1 MAKKKIKLIDICY
14 YRSGDKGDISNIG
27 LMAKDEKAYKLIKK
41 EVTPERIKAHFKDW
55 VKGDVVIY
63 PMDNLQSLEIMM
75 YKALGGGATKTLRI
89 DQTGKAMGNALV
101 KMEIEV
107 DEDVLPTTT

>member
-1 MAKKKIKLIDICY
+1 MAKKKITLRDICY

-27 LMAKDEKAYKLIKK
+27 LMAKNDKAYKIIKK

-55 VKGDVVIY
+55 VKGDVIIY
-63 PMDNLQSLEIMM
+63 PMDNLQSLEIML

-89 DQTGKAMGNALV
+89 DQTGKAMGNALSR
-101 KMEIEV
+101 MEIEV
-107 DEDVLPTTT
+107 DESEL

>member
-1 MAKKKIKLIDICY
+1 MAKKRIKLIDICY

-27 LMAKDEKAYKLIKK
+27 LMAKTEKAYEIIKR
-41 EVTPERIKAHFKDW
+41 EVTPERIKAHFKGW
-55 VKGDVVIY
+55 VKGDVIIY
-63 PMDNLQSLEIMM
+63 PMDNLQSLEIML

-107 DEDVLPTTT
+107 DESEL

>member
-1 MAKKKIKLIDICY
+1 MAKKKITLKDICY

-27 LMAKDEKAYKLIKK
+27 LMAKTDKAYEIIKR

-55 VKGDVVIY
+55 VKGDIIIN

-75 YKALGGGATKTLRI
+75 YEALGGGATKTLRI
-89 DQTGKAMGNALV
+89 DQTGKAMGNGLS

-107 DEDVLPTTT
+107 DESEL

>member
-1 MAKKKIKLIDICY
+1 MAKKKIILRDIAW

-27 LMAKDEKAYKLIKK
+27 LMAKSDKAYKVLQR

-63 PMDNLQSLEIMM
+63 PMDNLNALEIML
-75 YKALGGGATKTLRI
+75 YQALGGGATKTLRI
-89 DQTGKAMGNALV
+89 DQTGKAMGAGLAR
-101 KMEIEV
+101 MEIEV
-107 DEDVLPTTT
+107 DESDL

>member
-1 MAKKKIKLIDICY
+1 MAKKKIILRDIAW

-27 LMAKDEKAYKLIKK
+27 LMAKSDKAYKVLQR

-63 PMDNLQSLEIMM
+63 RMDNLNSLEIML
-75 YKALGGGATKTLRI
+75 YQALGGGATKTLRI
-89 DQTGKAMGNALV
+89 DQTGKAMGAGLV
-101 KMEIEV
+101 KIEIEV
-107 DEDVLPTTT
+107 DESEL

>member
-1 MAKKKIKLIDICY
+1 MAKKRIKLIDICY

-27 LMAKDEKAYKLIKK
+27 LMAKTEKAYEIIKR
-41 EVTPERIKAHFKDW
+41 EVTPERIKSHFKGW
-55 VKGDVVIY
+55 VKGDVIIY
-63 PMDNLQSLEIMM
+63 PMDNLQSLEIML

-107 DEDVLPTTT
+107 DESDL

>member
-1 MAKKKIKLIDICY
+1 MAKKKVKLIDICY

-27 LMAKDEKAYKLIKK
+27 LMAKDEKAYEVIKK
-41 EVTPERIKAHFKDW
+41 EVTPERIKAHFKGW
-55 VKGDVVIY
+55 VKGDVIIY
-63 PMDNLQSLEIMM
+63 PMDNLQSLEIML

-107 DEDVLPTTT
+107 DESEL

>member
-1 MAKKKIKLIDICY
+1 MAKKKVKLIDICY

-27 LMAKDEKAYKLIKK
+27 LMAKDEKAYEIIKK
-41 EVTPERIKAHFKDW
+41 EVTPERIKAHFKGW
-55 VKGDVVIY
+55 VKGDVIIY
-63 PMDNLQSLEIMM
+63 PMDNLQALEIMM

-107 DEDVLPTTT
+107 DESEL